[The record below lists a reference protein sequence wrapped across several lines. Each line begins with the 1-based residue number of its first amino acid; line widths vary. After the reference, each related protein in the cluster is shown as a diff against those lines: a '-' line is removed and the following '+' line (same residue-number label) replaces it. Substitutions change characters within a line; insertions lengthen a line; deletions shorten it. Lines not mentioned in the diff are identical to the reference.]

1 MLRDD
6 FAVASI
12 SFFSFPRN
20 SLPLYDGEGR
30 SNGIRIHLESTLL
43 KYHKEAVSAQ
53 QSVHK

>member
-6 FAVASI
+6 FAVAYI

-43 KYHKEAVSAQ
+43 KHHKEAVSAL
-53 QSVHK
+53 